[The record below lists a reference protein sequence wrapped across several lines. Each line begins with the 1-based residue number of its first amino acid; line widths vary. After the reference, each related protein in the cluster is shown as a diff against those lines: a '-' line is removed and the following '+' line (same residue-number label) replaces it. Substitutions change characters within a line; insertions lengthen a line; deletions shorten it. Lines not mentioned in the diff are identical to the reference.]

1 MEETTK
7 LSASEIEDQ
16 SPDGRPAH
24 PEAGPR
30 TITLWLATMIVAILT
45 IALVFAVFGHI
56 DIAVGVGAVGLLFF
70 IANPAVWASTLRA
83 GERNKL
89 NKEHTREHA

>member
-1 MEETTK
+1 MEEVTK

-16 SPDGRPAH
+16 SPDGLPAH

-30 TITLWLATMIVAILT
+30 TITLWLATIIVAILS
-45 IALVFAVFGHI
+45 IALVFAIVGFV
-56 DIAVGVGAVGLLFF
+56 DIAIGVGAVGLLFF

-89 NKEHTREHA
+89 SKERVGNR